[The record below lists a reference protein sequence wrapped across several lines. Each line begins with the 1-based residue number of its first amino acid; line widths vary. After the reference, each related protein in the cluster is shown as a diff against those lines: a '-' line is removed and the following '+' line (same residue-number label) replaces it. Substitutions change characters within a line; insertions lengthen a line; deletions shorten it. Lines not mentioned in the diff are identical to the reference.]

1 MLPTMATMSDHGYS
15 LFAFEKAGSV
25 ERSAEIVDAWG
36 EDGKRAA
43 WWQLAFDT
51 PFLVGYGLFAAAACA
66 AVARRADRAGKPRLL
81 RIATVVVW
89 FGPLA
94 AAADLLQNVSLALI
108 LAGHIASPWPQISAI
123 GGTLTTVLMAAA
135 LLFAAVGWASTRGKG
150 GGGTG
155 SASDDTGDGRCR
167 WQALRPG
174 GLAKVAYQRGAG
186 LHHGPVDAQG
196 RGAVRQPLRGSD
208 LLLAGARAPSEG

>member
-1 MLPTMATMSDHGYS
+1 MAARKPSVPPFFLTLSTPRRLLALAAITLVSGAAMLPAMATMSDHGYS
-15 LFAFEKAGSV
+15 LLAFEKAGSV
-25 ERSAEIVDAWG
+25 ERSTEIVDAWG

-66 AVARRADRAGKPRLL
+66 AVARRADRTGKPRLL

-94 AAADLLQNVSLALI
+94 AVVDFLQNVSLALI
-108 LAGHIASPWPQISAI
+108 LSGHIASPWPQISAT

-135 LLFAAVGWASTRGKG
+135 LLFAVVGWASTRGKG
-150 GGGTG
+150 GSELVGG
-155 SASDDTGDGRCR
+155 
-167 WQALRPG
+167 
-174 GLAKVAYQRGAG
+174 
-186 LHHGPVDAQG
+186 
-196 RGAVRQPLRGSD
+196 
-208 LLLAGARAPSEG
+208 GART

>member
-1 MLPTMATMSDHGYS
+1 MHAGKLGVPSFFLALGTPRRLLALAAVTLVSGAAMLPAMATMSDHGYS

-43 WWQLAFDT
+43 WWQLAFDE
-51 PFLVGYGLFAAAACA
+51 PFLIGYGLFAAAACA

-94 AAADLLQNVSLALI
+94 AAADFLQNVSLGLI
-108 LAGHIASPWPQISAI
+108 LSGHIASPWPQISAT
-123 GGTLTTVLMAAA
+123 GGSLTSVLMAAA
-135 LLFAAVGWASTRGKG
+135 LLFAIVGGVATRGRG
-150 GGGTG
+150 GSELAGG
-155 SASDDTGDGRCR
+155 SAQT
-167 WQALRPG
+167 
-174 GLAKVAYQRGAG
+174 
-186 LHHGPVDAQG
+186 
-196 RGAVRQPLRGSD
+196 
-208 LLLAGARAPSEG
+208 

>member
-1 MLPTMATMSDHGYS
+1 MHASKSGVPAFFLALSTPRRLLALAAITLISGAAMLPTMATMSDHGYS
-15 LFAFEKAGSV
+15 LFAFENAGSV

-81 RIATVVVW
+81 RTATVVVW

-94 AAADLLQNVSLALI
+94 AVVDFLQNVSLALI
-108 LAGHIASPWPQISAI
+108 LSGHITSPWPQISAT

-135 LLFAAVGWASTRGKG
+135 LFFAIVGVIATRGKS
-150 GGGTG
+150 G
-155 SASDDTGDGRCR
+155 S
-167 WQALRPG
+167 
-174 GLAKVAYQRGAG
+174 GLVEG
-186 LHHGPVDAQG
+186 
-196 RGAVRQPLRGSD
+196 
-208 LLLAGARAPSEG
+208 GARP